1 MSAAEN
7 HHGGNEMTRIAL
19 ILAGLLL
26 AAGPVQADPAA
37 GRTPLQGWQVPADGP
52 YDVTTLRGVFPPGA
66 SSGRH
71 HHEGAELTYL
81 VAGEVTLKIAGQ
93 PDRVMAAGDSVL
105 IAPDTVHEA
114 ISTGAE
120 PAIAL
125 ITFVTRR
132 GRPLVI
138 KDE

>member
-1 MSAAEN
+1 
-7 HHGGNEMTRIAL
+7 MTRIAL

-26 AAGPVQADPAA
+26 AAGPVQAEPAA
-37 GRTPLQGWQVPADGP
+37 SRTPLQSWQIPADGP
-52 YDVTTLRGVFPPGA
+52 YDVTTLRGVFPPGV

-81 VAGEVTLKIAGQ
+81 VAGEVTVKVDGQ
-93 PDRVMAAGDSVL
+93 PDRVMRAGESIL
-105 IAPDTVHEA
+105 IPPDTVHEA

-138 KDE
+138 KDQ